1 MNNEKRELSYIGFK
15 FACLEIRSRNEE
27 AINSTRNRVYS
38 LNSSEIH
45 HICQDGINA
54 EKFEKTRM
62 RFTIDVFAI
71 PAIVIFKAL
80 YNHEHDTLA
89 YRKLVWSKKE
99 IQSIMIR
106 WKNCLFYKTLLI

>member
-1 MNNEKRELSYIGFK
+1 MNNEKQELSYIGFK

-38 LNSSEIH
+38 LNSSEMH

-62 RFTIDVFAI
+62 RFNIDVFAI

-80 YNHEHDTLA
+80 YIIMNMTLWPTGNS
-89 YRKLVWSKKE
+89 YDRRRKFKVS
-99 IQSIMIR
+99 
-106 WKNCLFYKTLLI
+106 